1 MKVKEILGE
10 NATMVFPL
18 QQKMELLKKVAG
30 EDNIYDDSDDVPGE
44 EEEGLRNLEPLSIQ
58 KKNAGLRLRKALS
71 TDDIP
76 SAE

>member
-30 EDNIYDDSDDVPGE
+30 EDNIYDDEETPGE
-44 EEEGLRNLEPLSIQ
+44 EEEGLRNLDPLSIQ

>member
-10 NATMVFPL
+10 AHAMVFPL

-30 EDNIYDDSDDVPGE
+30 EDNIYDDEMGDDEDEP
-44 EEEGLRNLEPLSIQ
+44 LRNLEPLSTI
-58 KKNAGLRLRKALS
+58 KKNAGLRVSKALS
-71 TDDIP
+71 TDDVP

>member
-30 EDNIYDDSDDVPGE
+30 EDNIYDDEESPGE
-44 EEEGLRNLEPLSIQ
+44 EEEGLRNLDPLSIQ

>member
-30 EDNIYDDSDDVPGE
+30 EDNIYDEETPGE